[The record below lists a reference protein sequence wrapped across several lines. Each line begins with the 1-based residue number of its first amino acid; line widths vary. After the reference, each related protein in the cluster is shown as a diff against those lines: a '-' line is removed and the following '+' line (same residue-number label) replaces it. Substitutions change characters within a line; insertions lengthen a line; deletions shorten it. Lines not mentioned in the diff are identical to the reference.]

1 MKSRSDPVL
10 SMVSI
15 ATKAGKVKSGE
26 FSVEKCIK
34 EGTAHCVLIATD
46 ASENTVKKFSDLCNY
61 RDIPIYI
68 YGSSDDL
75 GRACG
80 KPFRMSL
87 AISDAGLSE
96 AIISKIK
103 NAAYG
108 G

>member
-1 MKSRSDPVL
+1 MKGRSDPVL

-34 EGTAHCVLIATD
+34 EGGASCVLISTD
-46 ASENTVKKFSDLCNY
+46 ASSNTLKKFTDLCSY
-61 RDIPIYI
+61 RDIPLFQ
-68 YGSSDDL
+68 YGSSEEL

-87 AISDAGLSE
+87 AISDIGLGE
-96 AIISKIK
+96 AVISKIK
-103 NAAYG
+103 DTAYG